1 MESPTEA
8 ASSTTTE
15 EYPRYRWV
23 LVSQVWMH
31 WSFGQIIFQTLG
43 IFLPA
48 MQADLGFGAAEAGWL
63 GSLRAVGQLLL
74 FPASIV
80 LVRFKP
86 YRVYGVLL
94 TVAAVA
100 QFFQG
105 VAPEL
110 AVLMIAL
117 VIHGIAISW
126 TQITGAFVR
135 LQWVPPRE
143 LGTVTGMQMAAGA
156 ITTTVLL
163 AGGPF
168 MIDQFG
174 WRAVIL
180 MMDGMLAVLAVLWWI
195 TKRERITKRYEAAMS
210 AKLEWQNVVTTLRHR
225 EFWLL
230 GGAIM
235 GGGGTYFTTVTF
247 LPSYFTADRGMPL
260 TTAGAI
266 VSLIPI
272 GGLVASLTTGFLSDR
287 LGLRKP
293 FIWSAGLVLPAL
305 YLTMLLDAPIWVLSP
320 VALLIGYFAFAPF
333 VMINVIPF
341 ELNIPPR
348 EVAMG
353 LSLQQTIG
361 TIGQLSLPIMVGLI
375 ASSFSYR
382 TGLLSIVAFP
392 LAFALICLFLPET
405 GPRGH
410 SRKEA

>member
-1 MESPTEA
+1 
-8 ASSTTTE
+8 
-15 EYPRYRWV
+15 
-23 LVSQVWMH
+23 MH
-31 WSFGQIIFQTLG
+31 WAFGQIIFQTLG

-48 MQADLGFGAAEAGWL
+48 MQADLGFGPAEAGWL

-80 LVRFKP
+80 LVRFSP
-86 YRVYGVLL
+86 YRVYSVLL
-94 TVAAVA
+94 TVAAIA

-105 VAPEL
+105 AAPGL

-135 LQWVPPRE
+135 LQWVPPKE
-143 LGTVTGMQMAAGA
+143 LGTVTGMQMGAGA
-156 ITTTVLL
+156 VTATVLL
-163 AGGPF
+163 AGGPVL
-168 MIDQFG
+168 IAQFG
-174 WRAVIL
+174 WRAVVL
-180 MMDGMLAVLAVLWWI
+180 MMDGMLALLALLWWM
-195 TKRERITKRYEAAMS
+195 TKRERATKRYEAAMN
-210 AKLEWQNVVTTLRHR
+210 AKFEWQNVVTTLRRR

-247 LPSYFTADRGMPL
+247 LPSYFTADRGMTL

-305 YLTMLLDAPIWVLSP
+305 YLTMLLDVPVWVLSP

-341 ELNIPPR
+341 ELNVPPR

-361 TIGQLSLPIMVGLI
+361 TMGQLSLPILVGLI
-375 ASSFSYR
+375 ASSSSYR
-382 TGLLSIVAFP
+382 SGLLSIVACP
-392 LAFALICLFLPET
+392 IAFALICLVLPET
-405 GPRGH
+405 GPRGR
-410 SRKEA
+410 SRQEA

>member
-1 MESPTEA
+1 MKRTTQVASPT
-8 ASSTTTE
+8 TGE

-31 WSFGQIIFQTLG
+31 WAFGQMIFQTLG

-48 MQADLGFGAAEAGWL
+48 MQADLGFGPAEAGWL

-80 LVRFKP
+80 LVRFSP
-86 YRVYGVLL
+86 YWVYGVLL

-105 VAPEL
+105 AAPGL

-135 LQWVPPRE
+135 LQWVPPKE

-156 ITTTVLL
+156 VTATVLL
-163 AGGPF
+163 AGGPVL
-168 MIDQFG
+168 IAQFG
-174 WRAVIL
+174 WRAVVL
-180 MMDGMLAVLAVLWWI
+180 MMDGMLALLALLWWM
-195 TKRERITKRYEAAMS
+195 TKRERVTERYEAAMN
-210 AKLEWQNVVTTLRHR
+210 AKFEWQNVVTTLRRR

-247 LPSYFTADRGMPL
+247 LPSYFTADRGMAL

-287 LGLRKP
+287 LGAAETVHLVRWP
-293 FIWSAGLVLPAL
+293 GATRSLSHHAPRCTGMGLVSGRASHRLLRIRAVRHDQRHPLRTECPAQGSR
-305 YLTMLLDAPIWVLSP
+305 DGPIATADDRDDGS
-320 VALLIGYFAFAPF
+320 A
-333 VMINVIPF
+333 
-341 ELNIPPR
+341 
-348 EVAMG
+348 
-353 LSLQQTIG
+353 
-361 TIGQLSLPIMVGLI
+361 
-375 ASSFSYR
+375 
-382 TGLLSIVAFP
+382 
-392 LAFALICLFLPET
+392 
-405 GPRGH
+405 
-410 SRKEA
+410 